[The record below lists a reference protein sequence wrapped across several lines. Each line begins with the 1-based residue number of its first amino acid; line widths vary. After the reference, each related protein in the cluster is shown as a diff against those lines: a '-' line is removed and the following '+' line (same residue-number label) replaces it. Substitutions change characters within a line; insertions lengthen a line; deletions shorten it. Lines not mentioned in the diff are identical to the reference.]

1 MKQLGWVRAR
11 PTGSF
16 FALLFVLLAIW
27 YAAASQTS
35 ATAYLLLFALGA
47 VVVISIP
54 HAFVN
59 LRGVQVSAESVPPA
73 FAGREI
79 SLRVEV
85 SNTSRAPRHG
95 LTARVANASNT
106 ERIDYIAPGKAVR
119 LLLRF
124 QA

>member
-1 MKQLGWVRAR
+1 MKQLGWVRAT

-27 YAAASQTS
+27 YAAASQNS

-47 VVVISIP
+47 VVAISIP
-54 HAFVN
+54 HTLMN
-59 LRGVQVSAESVPPA
+59 LSGLQVSAESVQPA
-73 FAGREI
+73 FAGREV

-95 LTARVANASNT
+95 LTARVANSSR
-106 ERIDYIAPGKAVR
+106 ER
-119 LLLRF
+119 
-124 QA
+124 